1 MCAVILFYFTLS
13 VQKAISVVLKGNN
26 NNNKN
31 NEILLI
37 LHAKALF
44 FLFSCNK

>member
-26 NNNKN
+26 NNKN